1 MEKHYEIT
9 KIDFNELRNQK
20 RELLKVIRERNLPDG
35 EDDLDG
41 ILHLI
46 DSIQDFVCDELGY
59 PEMEVFDFQDE
70 DPEFNMQPETL
81 WDKNATT
88 DVHTKQQCLCSQC
101 GSDNIDVHEL
111 VNPNTNKVKRS
122 EYRNELGLCNDCGQ
136 PCTICF
142 STLKADAQ
150 VIGFQVLSDD
160 DDSEIHPD
168 MVTGKHIYSLSI
180 ANDMIKRGCRNPE
193 QQWRLLAI
201 WDGDI
206 ENPVFTFTGDPRA

>member
-122 EYRNELGLCNDCGQ
+122 EY
-136 PCTICF
+136 
-142 STLKADAQ
+142 AQ